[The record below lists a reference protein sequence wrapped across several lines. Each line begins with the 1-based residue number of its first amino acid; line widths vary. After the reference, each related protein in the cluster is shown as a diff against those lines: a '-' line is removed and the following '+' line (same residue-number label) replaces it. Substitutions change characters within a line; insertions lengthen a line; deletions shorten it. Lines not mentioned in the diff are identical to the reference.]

1 MASEPLET
9 SWQDRLEIAAQV
21 TAVVAVGGY
30 ISHRA
35 HLNRL
40 GVPSST
46 PLSIERYL
54 AEAWYVVSESLE
66 VLLRLALWP
75 IALLL
80 LGSVVVTVLS
90 RFNRLPRVPAW
101 FSRLKPNGESLPVA
115 LGLLLGLLLLLGGLC
130 LPPDLPGS
138 VALGPL
144 SIERLEAAGP
154 AEARLLYGVA
164 MWVWLLCMAVVAVL
178 APELKRRDLLWL
190 TWLGCRGT
198 LLIGSVA
205 LFIHF
210 GVTVHASAYPSVE
223 VRHGKDSGSELS
235 SGALVLE
242 SSEMLVLWSVDR
254 GAGVLT
260 SIPREAVQ
268 SLRFGP
274 DIDILAEARKAAE
287 TGDRVMPAQP
297 SAAPGAQPTP
307 PTGQPSSPVST
318 PGGGI

>member
-1 MASEPLET
+1 MASEPSET

-21 TAVVAVGGY
+21 TAVIAVGGY

-46 PLSIERYL
+46 PLRIERYL

-75 IALLL
+75 LVLLL
-80 LGSVVVTVLS
+80 LGSVAFTLLS
-90 RFNRLPRVPAW
+90 RRNRLPRVPAW
-101 FSRLKPNGESLPVA
+101 FSRLKPDGQSLPVA
-115 LGLLLGLLLLLGGLC
+115 LGLLMGLLLLLGVLC
-130 LPPDLPGS
+130 MPPDLPAS

-144 SIERLEAAGP
+144 NAEQLEAAGP

-164 MWVWLLCMAVVAVL
+164 MLVWLLCMGVIALL

-198 LLIGSVA
+198 LLLGAVA

-210 GVTVHASAYPSVE
+210 GVTVHESTYPSVE
-223 VRHGKDSGSELS
+223 VRHGKDSRSETV

-242 SSEMLVLWSVDR
+242 SSEMLVLWSVDQ
-254 GAGVLT
+254 GVGVLT
-260 SIPREAVQ
+260 SIPFEAVQ

-274 DIDILAEARKAAE
+274 DIDILVEARKAAMGGPVVPAPPAAPSAQPPPQ
-287 TGDRVMPAQP
+287 TGQQP
-297 SAAPGAQPTP
+297 SAPV
-307 PTGQPSSPVST
+307 SSPR
-318 PGGGI
+318 GGI